1 MLQASIGPMLNAPAN
16 AQHSI
21 VELPLVGALASG
33 LILVL
38 VLISRSRCG
47 MAT

>member
-16 AQHSI
+16 ALHSI
-21 VELPLVGALASG
+21 DELPLVGALASG

>member
-1 MLQASIGPMLNAPAN
+1 MLNAPAI
-16 AQHSI
+16 ARTAI